1 MILECRSCK
10 TTVNGLEI
18 GNYEEGGEPEFTL
31 FETKYTLLEC
41 PKCHKPSL
49 VEQNQDFD
57 SSVQSFVYDKV
68 KYLYPVN
75 NFYINPDI
83 PEELRTALLE
93 SIKCYESEAYTATVI
108 MCRRT
113 IEGFCALKGIKGS
126 LAKAITIL
134 KDEEIINEQLF
145 EWANEL
151 RLSGNEAAHN
161 IQSTFSNQDAKDIL
175 DFTIAIL
182 DFSYSFQEK
191 FNQFKQRREAMKR
204 LLK

>member
-1 MILECRSCK
+1 
-10 TTVNGLEI
+10 
-18 GNYEEGGEPEFTL
+18 
-31 FETKYTLLEC
+31 
-41 PKCHKPSL
+41 
-49 VEQNQDFD
+49 
-57 SSVQSFVYDKV
+57 
-68 KYLYPVN
+68 
-75 NFYINPDI
+75 
-83 PEELRTALLE
+83 
-93 SIKCYESEAYTATVI
+93 
-108 MCRRT
+108 
-113 IEGFCALKGIKGS
+113 